1 MLPMLLLPSV
11 LCPQRAVEVV
21 EVVLSML
28 YFVDASFV
36 PGMYERT
43 PVVSRSVVE
52 WCCGALGE
60 TSESETLGGYDV
72 KRSVL
77 WELKLIF
84 YPSAGGF
91 KKNKKTKKTL
101 CCVRGVL
108 TWASVHHASPVWPD
122 SGEHL

>member
-43 PVVSRSVVE
+43 PVVLS
-52 WCCGALGE
+52 
-60 TSESETLGGYDV
+60 
-72 KRSVL
+72 
-77 WELKLIF
+77 LI
-84 YPSAGGF
+84 
-91 KKNKKTKKTL
+91 
-101 CCVRGVL
+101 
-108 TWASVHHASPVWPD
+108 HI
-122 SGEHL
+122 